1 MESWR
6 QMSASARFKGAA
18 AALLFAAAGCAGQSA
33 SAPSE
38 LPFAAGAYPVEKAA
52 ECELDEAGAPKPGLA
67 RIDAPD
73 ERTVIF
79 TLCATDPTF
88 IQKMA
93 IVAYG
98 INDSGYLAAAT
109 ADGSI
114 LTTPNGTG
122 PLKLEAWSTE
132 QEEVVLSR
140 FEEYWGEKSASERVV
155 FKWQGDSAARLVQLR
170 AGTVDGIDNVAANDI
185 EALAVDS
192 EYQVFKRLPATTLYA
207 GVNTNFE
214 PFNDI
219 RVRQAIAMTIDSK
232 RIVENFFPAGSAPAT
247 HYVPCVITYGCEGES
262 WWPTDLSRA
271 RELLAEAGYPDGFK
285 TRIVFRDAVRV
296 SNPDPTGIA
305 TDLQAQLAQV
315 GIDATLE
322 VQESTIF
329 DANVLSGLLDGIFI
343 RGWTPDYLEPLNYM
357 YSNFVSKS
365 LMFGPIVE
373 SIAAPLR
380 AASTTANSPQRAA
393 LFAEANNALREAA
406 ILTPLGHGSSAIAWS
421 SAVNGAHS
429 SPIADENFAEVS
441 IDGREQVVFLQSV
454 EPASLYCADESDNN
468 VLRICS
474 QINESLY
481 TVVTGG
487 AEVIPS
493 LATSC
498 EPSKGL
504 TVWTC
509 TLREGVRF
517 HNGARFDA
525 GDVRDSFAAQWDCA
539 LPTHVGLSGVFRY
552 WGLMSSFLNNDR
564 CSTGE

>member
-1 MESWR
+1 
-6 QMSASARFKGAA
+6 MSAGVRFKGAI
-18 AALLFAAAGCAGQSA
+18 AALLIAASGCAGQTA
-33 SAPSE
+33 SAPNE
-38 LPFAAGAYPVEKAA
+38 LPFAAGAYPVEAA
-52 ECELDEAGAPKPGLA
+52 AVCELDEAGAPKPGLA
-67 RIDAPD
+67 RIEAPD

-79 TLCATDPTF
+79 TLCAADPTF
-88 IQKMA
+88 LQKMT
-93 IVAYG
+93 VVSYG

-122 PLKLEAWSTE
+122 PLKLVAWSTE
-132 QEEVVLSR
+132 QEEVALGR
-140 FEEYWGEKSASERVV
+140 FEEYWGEKSASERVI

-185 EALAVDS
+185 EALSVDPA
-192 EYQVFKRLPATTLYA
+192 YQVMTRLPATTLYA
-207 GVNTNFE
+207 GVNTAFE

-219 RVRQAIAMTIDSK
+219 RVRQAIAMTISSK
-232 RIVENFFPAGSAPAT
+232 RIVENFFPAGSAAAT

-262 WWPTDLSRA
+262 WWPTDLNRA

-285 TRIVFRDAVRV
+285 TRIVYRDAVRV

-305 TDLQAQLAQV
+305 TDLQAQLAEV

-322 VQESTIF
+322 VQESTTF
-329 DANVLSGLLDGIFI
+329 DANVLSGQLDGIFI

-357 YSNFVSKS
+357 YQTFVGDYQK
-365 LMFGPIVE
+365 FGAPFE

-380 AASTTANSPQRAA
+380 AASTTPNSPQRAA

-421 SAVNGAHS
+421 SVVSGAHS

-441 IDGREQVVFLQSV
+441 ITGREQVVFLQSV
-454 EPASLYCADESDNN
+454 EPSSLYCADETDNN

-474 QINESLY
+474 QIHESLY
-481 TVVTGG
+481 TIETGG
-487 AEVIPS
+487 TEALPS
-493 LATSC
+493 LAAAC
-498 EPSKGL
+498 EPNKKL

-525 GDVRDSFAAQWDCA
+525 GDVRDSYAAQWDCA
-539 LPTHVGLSGVFRY
+539 LPTHVGRSGLFRY
-552 WGLMSSFLNNDR
+552 WEFMSSFLNSDR

>member
-1 MESWR
+1 
-6 QMSASARFKGAA
+6 MSAGVRFKGAI
-18 AALLFAAAGCAGQSA
+18 AALLIAASGCAGQTA
-33 SAPSE
+33 SAPNE
-38 LPFAAGAYPVEKAA
+38 LPFATGAYPLEAA
-52 ECELDEAGAPKPGLA
+52 AVCELDEAGAPKPGLA

-88 IQKMA
+88 LQKMT
-93 IVAYG
+93 IVSYG
-98 INDSGYLAAAT
+98 INDSGYLAAAA

-122 PLKLEAWSTE
+122 PLKLVAWSTE
-132 QEEVVLSR
+132 QEEVALGR
-140 FEEYWGEKSASERVV
+140 FEEYWGEKSASERVI

-185 EALAVDS
+185 EALSVDS
-192 EYQVFKRLPATTLYA
+192 NYQVFKRLPAATLYA
-207 GVNTNFE
+207 GVNTAFE

-219 RVRQAIAMTIDSK
+219 RVRQAIAMTISSK
-232 RIVENFFPAGSAPAT
+232 RIVENFFPAGSATAT
-247 HYVPCVITYGCEGES
+247 HYTPCAVIYGCEGEP
-262 WWPTDLSRA
+262 WWPTDLDQARA
-271 RELLAEAGYPDGFK
+271 LLAEAGYPDGFK
-285 TRIVFRDAVRV
+285 TRIVFRDSVRV

-305 TDLQAQLAQV
+305 TDLQAQLAAV

-322 VQESTIF
+322 VQEPATF
-329 DANVLSGLLDGIFI
+329 DTNVLSGLLDGIFI
-343 RGWTPDYLEPLNYM
+343 RGWIPDYLDPLNYM
-357 YSNFVSKS
+357 YRALVGDYKK
-365 LMFGPIVE
+365 FGAPFE

-380 AASTTANSPQRAA
+380 AASTTPNSPQRAA

-406 ILTPLGHGSSAIAWS
+406 ILTPLGHGSSAVAWS
-421 SAVNGAHS
+421 SAVNDAHS
-429 SPIADENFAEVS
+429 SPMADENFAQVS
-441 IDGREQVVFLQSV
+441 INGREQVVFLQSV
-454 EPASLYCADESDNN
+454 EPASLYCADETDNN

-481 TVVTGG
+481 AIETGG
-487 AEVIPS
+487 TEPIPS
-493 LATSC
+493 LATAC
-498 EPSKGL
+498 EPNKKL

-525 GDVRDSFAAQWDCA
+525 GDVRDSYAAQWDCA
-539 LPTHVGLSGVFRY
+539 LPTHVGRSGLFRY
-552 WGLMSSFLNNDR
+552 WSFMSSFLNNDR

>member
-1 MESWR
+1 MR
-6 QMSASARFKGAA
+6 DARFLAVVT
-18 AALLFAAAGCAGQSA
+18 ALLIVASGCAGQSA
-33 SAPSE
+33 SAPNE
-38 LPFAAGAYPVEKAA
+38 IPFTAGAYPVEAA
-52 ECELDEAGAPKPGLA
+52 AVCELDTSGAPKPGLA

-88 IQKMA
+88 LQKMT
-93 IVAYG
+93 IVSYG

-132 QEEVVLSR
+132 QEEVVLGR

-185 EALAVDS
+185 EALSADS
-192 EYQVFKRLPATTLYA
+192 DYQVFKRLPATTLYA
-207 GVNTNFE
+207 GVNTTFK
-214 PFNDI
+214 PFDDI
-219 RVRQAIAMTIDSK
+219 RVRQAIAMTIDSA

-247 HYVPCVITYGCEGES
+247 HYVPCVVTYGCEGAS
-262 WWPTDLSRA
+262 WWPTDREKARA
-271 RELLAEAGYPDGFK
+271 LLAEAGYPEGFK
-285 TRIVFRDAVRV
+285 TRIVYRDAVRV

-305 TDLQAQLAQV
+305 TDLQAQLAEV
-315 GIDATLE
+315 GINATLE
-322 VQESTIF
+322 VQEATTF
-329 DANVLSGLLDGIFI
+329 DTNVLSGLLDGIFI
-343 RGWTPDYLEPLNYM
+343 RGWTPDYLDPLNYM
-357 YSNFVSKS
+357 YRNLVGDYQK
-365 LMFGPIVE
+365 FGAAFE

-380 AASTTANSPQRAA
+380 AASTTPNSPQRAA

-421 SAVNGAHS
+421 SAVNGGHS
-429 SPIADENFAEVS
+429 SPIADENFAQVS
-441 IDGREQVVFLQSV
+441 ISGREQVVFLQSV
-454 EPASLYCADESDNN
+454 EPASLYCADETDNN
-468 VLRICS
+468 VLRMCS
-474 QINESLY
+474 QIYESLY
-481 TVVTGG
+481 TVETGG
-487 AEVIPS
+487 TEAVPS

-498 EPSKGL
+498 EPSKNL

-509 TLREGVRF
+509 SLREGVRF

-525 GDVRDSFAAQWDCA
+525 GDVRDSYAAQWDCA
-539 LPTHVGLSGVFRY
+539 LPTHVGRSGLFRY
-552 WGLMSSFLNNDR
+552 WEFISSFLNSDR

>member
-1 MESWR
+1 
-6 QMSASARFKGAA
+6 MSASARFMGAA

-38 LPFAAGAYPVEKAA
+38 LPFAAGAYPVEAA
-52 ECELDEAGAPKPGLA
+52 AACELDTSGAPKPGLA

-88 IQKMA
+88 LQKMT
-93 IVAYG
+93 IVSYG

-122 PLKLEAWSTE
+122 PLKLVAWSTE
-132 QEEVVLSR
+132 QEEVVLGR
-140 FEEYWGEKSASERVV
+140 FEEYWGERSASERVV

-185 EALAVDS
+185 EALSADS
-192 EYQVFKRLPATTLYA
+192 TYQVFKRLPATTLYA
-207 GVNTNFE
+207 GVNTTFK
-214 PFNDI
+214 PFDDI
-219 RVRQAIAMTIDSK
+219 RVRQAIAMTIDSA

-247 HYVPCVITYGCEGES
+247 HYVPCVVTYGCEGAS
-262 WWPTDLSRA
+262 WWPTDLEKARA
-271 RELLAEAGYPDGFK
+271 LLAEAGYPDGFK
-285 TRIVFRDAVRV
+285 TRIVYRDAVRV

-305 TDLQAQLAQV
+305 TDLQAQLAEI
-315 GIDATLE
+315 GIDVTLE
-322 VQESTIF
+322 VQESTTF
-329 DANVLSGLLDGIFI
+329 DANVLSGQLDGIFI
-343 RGWTPDYLEPLNYM
+343 RGWTPDYLDPLNYM
-357 YSNFVSKS
+357 YRNLVVDYQK
-365 LMFGPIVE
+365 FGASFE

-380 AASTTANSPQRAA
+380 AASTTPNSPQRAA

-406 ILTPLGHGSSAIAWS
+406 ILTPLGHGSSAVAWS

-429 SPIADENFAEVS
+429 SPIADENFAQVS
-441 IDGREQVVFLQSV
+441 ISGREQVVFLQAV
-454 EPASLYCADESDNN
+454 EPASLYCADETDNN

-474 QINESLY
+474 QIHESLY
-481 TVVTGG
+481 TIEVGG
-487 AEVIPS
+487 TEALPS

-498 EPSKGL
+498 EASKGQ
-504 TVWTC
+504 TIWTC

-525 GDVRDSFAAQWDCA
+525 GDVRDSYAAQWDCA
-539 LPTHVGLSGVFRY
+539 LPTHVGRSGLFRY
-552 WGLMSSFLNNDR
+552 WEFMSSFLNSDS

>member
-1 MESWR
+1 
-6 QMSASARFKGAA
+6 MSAGVRFKGAI
-18 AALLFAAAGCAGQSA
+18 AALLIAASGCAGQTA
-33 SAPSE
+33 SAPNE
-38 LPFAAGAYPVEKAA
+38 LPFAAGAYPVEAA
-52 ECELDEAGAPKPGLA
+52 AVCELDEAGAPKPGLA

-88 IQKMA
+88 LQKMT
-93 IVAYG
+93 IVSYG
-98 INDSGYLAAAT
+98 INDSGYLASAT

-122 PLKLEAWSTE
+122 PLKLVAWSTE
-132 QEEVVLSR
+132 QEEVVLGR

-185 EALAVDS
+185 EALAVAP
-192 EYQVFKRLPATTLYA
+192 EYQVFTRLPATTLYA
-207 GVNTNFE
+207 GVNTAFE

-219 RVRQAIAMTIDSK
+219 RVRQAIAMTISSK
-232 RIVENFFPAGSAPAT
+232 RIVENFFPAGSAIAT

-262 WWPTDLSRA
+262 WWPTDLNRA

-285 TRIVFRDAVRV
+285 TRIVYRDAVRV

-305 TDLQAQLAQV
+305 TDLQAQLAEV
-315 GIDATLE
+315 GIDVTLE
-322 VQESTIF
+322 VQESTTF
-329 DANVLSGLLDGIFI
+329 DANVLSGQLDGIFI

-357 YSNFVSKS
+357 YRTLVGDYQK
-365 LMFGPIVE
+365 FGAAFE

-380 AASTTANSPQRAA
+380 AASATPNSPQRAA

-406 ILTPLGHGSSAIAWS
+406 ILTPLGHGSSAVAWS
-421 SAVNGAHS
+421 SVVNGAHS
-429 SPIADENFAEVS
+429 SPIADENFAQVS
-441 IDGREQVVFLQSV
+441 INGREQVVFLQSV
-454 EPASLYCADESDNN
+454 EPASLYCADETDNS

-474 QINESLY
+474 QIHESLY
-481 TVVTGG
+481 TIETGG
-487 AEVIPS
+487 TKALPS

-498 EPSKGL
+498 EPSKNL

-509 TLREGVRF
+509 TLREKVRF

-525 GDVRDSFAAQWDCA
+525 GDVRDSYAAQWDCA
-539 LPTHVGLSGVFRY
+539 NPAHVGRSGVFRY
-552 WGLMSSFLNNDR
+552 WEFMSSFLNNDR